1 MAAGATDIYFYDHDG
16 NHVLILQ
23 DYTYFEYTQRL
34 NDSWNYVLR
43 MEMGEQDDR
52 LSFFR
57 ETLVRDFILE
67 VYRTDPING
76 ERTLVWEGFH
86 RTLVDQVKANG
97 TIVLTLYGVGYTELL
112 KRRIILPPAGSE
124 TSDKS
129 GPAETVIKE
138 YVDES
143 CVNPTDA
150 TRTVPGLSI
159 YPDGAHGDTAAYSAR
174 YTILYTAVKRVSEQ
188 GGLDFTITR
197 VGDVGTFELQV
208 ENIGTDRS
216 VDNTDGND
224 PIIFDVR
231 AGNMLIPIFS
241 LNGGDEI
248 NFVYIGGQGEGV
260 ERTIQTMSDATAIAA
275 SPWNR
280 REDFVDA
287 RNEATQ
293 DGLLTRGQSV
303 LNERG
308 FARTITF
315 NIEQTPAV
323 RWPRDWGLGD
333 TVTPRYFNQEF
344 SKRIIEITVTVTG
357 GRTGQAKIEE
367 ISPEMVEV

>member
-1 MAAGATDIYFYDHDG
+1 MAAGATDIYFYDHEG
-16 NHVLILQ
+16 AHVFILQ
-23 DYTYFEYTQRL
+23 NYVYLEYTQRL

-43 MEMGEQDDR
+43 VEMGAQDDQ
-52 LSFFR
+52 LTFFR
-57 ETLVRDFILE
+57 ESLVRDFILE
-67 VYRTDPING
+67 VYRTDPLNG
-76 ERTLVWEGFH
+76 ERVLVWEGFH

-112 KRRIILPPAGSE
+112 KRRIILPPVGSE

-138 YVDES
+138 YVDEH
-143 CVNPTDA
+143 CVNPIDA
-150 TRTVPGLSI
+150 TRIMPGLSI
-159 YPDGAHGDTAAYSAR
+159 YPDGGHGDTAAYSAR
-174 YTILYTAVKRVSEQ
+174 YTILYTAVKRAAEQ
-188 GGLDFTITR
+188 GAIDFTITR
-197 VGDVGTFELQV
+197 VGEVGTFELQV
-208 ENIGTDRS
+208 ETIGQDRS

-224 PIIFDVR
+224 PIVFDVR

-260 ERTIQTMSDATAIAA
+260 ERTIQTLSDATEIAA

-287 RNEATQ
+287 RNESTQ
-293 DGLLTRGQSV
+293 DGLFTRGQAV

-308 FARTITF
+308 FARSITF

-333 TVTPRYFNQEF
+333 IVTPRYFDQEF
-344 SKRIIEITVTVTG
+344 NKRVVEITITVTG

-367 ISPEMVEV
+367 ISPELVEV